1 MSTLAAPLPHGPS
14 SAADPAE
21 GRRYGGAFRVS
32 AALHLILLGLVV
44 VLTMIVREKD
54 ADKPAIFELV
64 AGEGDNFLAL
74 DAPSGNEAG
83 RAAEGEIEFTSPDP
97 VPVWTPPAP
106 AAAEPEPAAPTPV
119 TPVEA
124 VAPPTPVKPAPAPAV
139 PVPNFTK
146 AIKQTIRAEERK
158 ADKEIQ
164 KQRAADQK
172 AAAEAAKRTSYEQF
186 QKQNAKTTGS
196 SSAKSTATGT
206 GAAASP
212 GKRIDVNSLKRGVTG
227 GTGAGSTG
235 AGGTA
240 LSRAEANA
248 MDAYFALLMQRLR
261 ENHEK
266 PAGLSDLLNAQVAF
280 TMAADGSI
288 SGVRIVASSGN
299 ADFDQSVLEAF
310 NRVKMPARPDKKTA
324 GYRITF
330 RIKEA

>member
-1 MSTLAAPLPHGPS
+1 MSILAAPLPHGPS
-14 SAADPAE
+14 SAADPSE
-21 GRRYGGAFRVS
+21 GRSYGGAFRVS
-32 AALHLILLGLVV
+32 AVLHLVLLGLVILLTV
-44 VLTMIVREKD
+44 VVRQKD
-54 ADKPAIFELV
+54 VEKPAVFELV
-64 AGEGDNFLAL
+64 AGQGDNFLAL
-74 DAPSGNEAG
+74 DAPSGSEAG
-83 RAAEGEIEFTSPDP
+83 RAAEGEIEFTSPEP

-106 AAAEPEPAAPTPV
+106 AEPAPIAPTPV
-119 TPVEA
+119 APVEA
-124 VAPPTPVKPAPAPAV
+124 APPPTPLQPAPVIPAP

-146 AIKQTIRAEERK
+146 AIKQTIRAEVKK
-158 ADKEIQ
+158 ADKQIQ
-164 KQRAADQK
+164 KQRAEEKK
-172 AAAEAAKRTSYEQF
+172 AAAEAEKRTSYEQF
-186 QKQNAKTTGS
+186 QKQNQGKTSG
-196 SSAKSTATGT
+196 AKSTSATGA

-212 GKRIDVNSLKRGVTG
+212 GKRIDINSLKRGVTG
-227 GTGAGSTG
+227 GTGAGSSG

-280 TMAADGSI
+280 TMAADGTL

-299 ADFDQSVLEAF
+299 SEFDQSVLEAF
-310 NRVKMPARPDKKTA
+310 NRVKMPARPDKKTE

>member
-74 DAPSGNEAG
+74 DAPSGSEAG

-97 VPVWTPPAP
+97 VPVWTPPA
-106 AAAEPEPAAPTPV
+106 AAAEPEPVAPTPV
-119 TPVEA
+119 APVEA
-124 VAPPTPVKPAPAPAV
+124 ATPPTPVKPAPAV
-139 PVPNFTK
+139 PVPPAPNFTK

>member
-1 MSTLAAPLPHGPS
+1 MSTLATPVPHGPS

-21 GRRYGGAFRVS
+21 GRRYGGALQVS
-32 AALHLILLGLVV
+32 AILHLVLLGLVIL
-44 VLTMIVREKD
+44 LTMAVRKTD
-54 ADKPAIFELV
+54 ADKPAVFELV
-64 AGEGDNFLAL
+64 AGQGDDFLAL
-74 DAPSGNEAG
+74 DAPSGSEAG
-83 RAAEGEIEFTSPDP
+83 RAAEGEIEFTSPEP

-106 AAAEPEPAAPTPV
+106 SPAEPEPVAPNPV

-124 VAPPTPVKPAPAPAV
+124 VAPPAPVPPAPVAP

-146 AIKQTIRAEERK
+146 AIKQTIRAEEKK
-158 ADKEIQ
+158 ADKQIQ
-164 KQRAADQK
+164 KQRAEEKK
-172 AAAEAAKRTSYEQF
+172 AAAEAAKRTSFEQF
-186 QKQNAKTTGS
+186 QKQNAAKTSG
-196 SSAKSTATGT
+196 AKSPSATGA

-212 GKRIDVNSLKRGVTG
+212 GKRIDINSLKRGVSG

-266 PAGLSDLLNAQVAF
+266 PAGLSDLLNAQVSF
-280 TMAADGSI
+280 TMAANGTL

-299 ADFDQSVLEAF
+299 AEFDQSVLEAF
-310 NRVKMPARPDKKTA
+310 QRVKMPARPDKKTE